1 MPAIKLVGCPVD
13 GRSPLHPCNSSS
25 TSSSNSINHSIMY
38 FKPFVA
44 IFFAASAA
52 ATPIHP
58 RQDSLSGFL
67 QQLEQQGL
75 TSAVTVFNQSASTQ
89 TGQQIVSNLQNG
101 NHTVL
106 VPSNSAIDAVLPTL
120 GNDTDT
126 IATILSYHVINGS
139 YPAS

>member
-1 MPAIKLVGCPVD
+1 
-13 GRSPLHPCNSSS
+13 
-25 TSSSNSINHSIMY
+25 MY

-44 IFFAASAA
+44 VLFTASAA
-52 ATPIHP
+52 ATPIYP
-58 RQDSLSGFL
+58 RQDYLSGLL
-67 QQLEQQGL
+67 QEFERHNL
-75 TSAVTVFNQSASTQ
+75 TSAAAVLNQTASTQ

-106 VPSNSAIDAVLPTL
+106 APSNSAIDVVLPTL

-126 IATILSYHVINGS
+126 IATILSYHIINGS